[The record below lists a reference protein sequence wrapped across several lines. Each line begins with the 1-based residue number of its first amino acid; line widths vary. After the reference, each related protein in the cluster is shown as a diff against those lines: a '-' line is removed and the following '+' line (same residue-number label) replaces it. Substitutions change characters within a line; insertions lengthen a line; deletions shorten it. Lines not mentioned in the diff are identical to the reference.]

1 MEHLSLEIFD
11 LTGTG
16 SKYAVL
22 PEDTSITI
30 TDTSEIFASGDV
42 WSYSF
47 TLNTAANAHIFGT
60 AGEMHGARLHEQV
73 NRRRARLWVEGLPLY
88 YGYLRLDDEVDVDK
102 DGNVDVSFESG
113 QKTFEDMIDGAKANQ
128 VPTIG
133 NVRIGVALWRK
144 RVVRCLMKLKA
155 AAVFTNNTRT
165 VDAIVTGLNGRVIE
179 FDSDDEKSPSQQ
191 YPRMVFPTGEFKIF
205 TGNTDEDAGT
215 FSPDCINTDEPYTE
229 DDDGTPTHPY
239 CNVALCYQ
247 RYGYERKMEDG
258 SVRPDYSTSPEAQRG
273 YEYMPAD
280 RVNSAPNFFVIYWIR
295 ALMRHLGIDIEENQM
310 MDVEDLRRL
319 FFVNTDCAYKEP
331 TRKFDY
337 SNDMRWYRFGEG
349 GRLVPERFD
358 QKKNINKDESA
369 FVGKIKNIGEPQYNH
384 DDTLT
389 DPIPTIDRVVVGIDE
404 IDTSGEAIT
413 KQVYENN
420 NSYLHDAY
428 ATSDCF
434 PDADIADVIKAL
446 ESGFGVRFLFNDNYQ
461 RVRIVLLRNI
471 FRSKEVQEIAC
482 DVISD
487 TKTENGIRGFRMTY
501 GNTEDTHFY
510 YKGFADLLPHKKP
523 YFIDDSDDHDYSH
536 WNLDAEYANLIH
548 RVSAFD
554 KTCYVT
560 PVTGNAYG
568 IKVDKDAKRY
578 DELHPSLF
586 EFAGFMDAEDGDC
599 TGEENTIETVDVG
612 FTPAIMNDLNFE
624 KERSGEE
631 TGQRF
636 ALFVDE
642 KMQPRRPDLN
652 TEEDYNDPD
661 AFYDVDGILYGKKDG
676 KNYDYQKMMSD
687 GIVKAGEF
695 AFPVQ
700 KILSTPG
707 LKLQSSV
714 LARRLRADG
723 SMAASPVTY
732 PGARKV
738 SDSSKPRKTPLE
750 KPEVTLYDVAA
761 GRATLDALLDQM
773 TFEETIHL
781 LYGHPRRDPSGT
793 GSIGDSAK
801 FGVSAAQTCDGPAGV
816 RRSIPSS
823 YFPCAALLA
832 GTFDTGLLEEI
843 GAVIGAEAAEADFDI
858 LLAPGLCIHRHPLCG
873 RNFEYFSEDPFVSGV
888 SAAAYVKGVQS
899 QGVGATIKHFAGNN
913 REMTRK
919 IEMDIVSERAF
930 REIYLRGFE
939 RAVKDADPW
948 GIMTSYN
955 AENGFNSSVNH
966 GLLTGILRDE
976 WGYKGITMTDWRTVE
991 PIWKEVPAGNDVK
1004 MPGLLNT
1011 CQSDKAGFT
1020 DELLIAEA
1028 LSALDRNYL
1037 GYGQMRTSAKR
1048 VLEFVMKTR
1057 RFKKEMAGRE

>member
-1 MEHLSLEIFD
+1 MNAIKMVGLVAAFGLAALCTPAGAADAASPELQKDTVEKHAAVSRRAAAEGLILLKNSGALPLEV
-11 LTGTG
+11 G
-16 SKYAVL
+16 SKVALFGATGDYL
-22 PEDTSITI
+22 PGGGGSSNVKAIRIVDIPAGLEEAGFSI
-30 TDTSEIFASGDV
+30 DPDSRE
-42 WSYSF
+42 
-47 TLNTAANAHIFGT
+47 TA
-60 AGEMHGARLHEQV
+60 
-73 NRRRARLWVEGLPLY
+73 LWVITRKSAEGKDCSAKLY
-88 YGYLRLDDEVDVDK
+88 NFTDEEK
-102 DGNVDVSFESG
+102 A
-113 QKTFEDMIDGAKANQ
+113 TLAK
-128 VPTIG
+128 I
-133 NVRIGVALWRK
+133 
-144 RVVRCLMKLKA
+144 KA
-155 AAVFTNNTRT
+155 AGFKKIVAVFNCGHAMNLKMLAEDPAI
-165 VDAIVTGLNGRVIE
+165 DAILWAW
-179 FDSDDEKSPSQQ
+179 
-191 YPRMVFPTGEFKIF
+191 YPG
-205 TGNTDEDAGT
+205 
-215 FSPDCINTDEPYTE
+215 
-229 DDDGTPTHPY
+229 
-239 CNVALCYQ
+239 
-247 RYGYERKMEDG
+247 
-258 SVRPDYSTSPEAQRG
+258 
-273 YEYMPAD
+273 
-280 RVNSAPNFFVIYWIR
+280 
-295 ALMRHLGIDIEENQM
+295 
-310 MDVEDLRRL
+310 
-319 FFVNTDCAYKEP
+319 
-331 TRKFDY
+331 
-337 SNDMRWYRFGEG
+337 GEG
-349 GRLVPERFD
+349 G
-358 QKKNINKDESA
+358 A
-369 FVGKIKNIGEPQYNH
+369 
-384 DDTLT
+384 
-389 DPIPTIDRVVVGIDE
+389 
-404 IDTSGEAIT
+404 A
-413 KQVYENN
+413 
-420 NSYLHDAY
+420 
-428 ATSDCF
+428 
-434 PDADIADVIKAL
+434 IADVIKGAVNPSGRLASTFTESNADWPCDRPGDGGNWYSSRYYVPYEEDIFVGYRYFETIPGAKAKVVYPFGYGLSYTTFAAKPGKCVVDETKVSLSVSVTNTGKAAGRYSVLCYTSQEGGKAEHPAL
-446 ESGFGVRFLFNDNYQ
+446 ELRAFAKTHLLNPGESEELVLSFAKEDLAYFDDEGASGKPGSWVIDSGKYTVWAGGSVRD
-461 RVRIVLLRNI
+461 V
-471 FRSKEVQEIAC
+471 VQ
-482 DVISD
+482 
-487 TKTENGIRGFRMTY
+487 
-501 GNTEDTHFY
+501 
-510 YKGFADLLPHKKP
+510 
-523 YFIDDSDDHDYSH
+523 
-536 WNLDAEYANLIH
+536 
-548 RVSAFD
+548 
-554 KTCYVT
+554 
-560 PVTGNAYG
+560 
-568 IKVDKDAKRY
+568 
-578 DELHPSLF
+578 
-586 EFAGFMDAEDGDC
+586 
-599 TGEENTIETVDVG
+599 
-612 FTPAIMNDLNFE
+612 
-624 KERSGEE
+624 
-631 TGQRF
+631 
-636 ALFVDE
+636 
-642 KMQPRRPDLN
+642 
-652 TEEDYNDPD
+652 
-661 AFYDVDGILYGKKDG
+661 
-676 KNYDYQKMMSD
+676 
-687 GIVKAGEF
+687 AGEF

-723 SMAASPVTY
+723 SMAASPITY

-738 SDSSKPRKTPLE
+738 SDSSKPRKTPLA